1 MVRGLELFRDWFSG
15 FEDCYALI
23 GGAACDLWMNE
34 QGLEFR
40 ATRDLDIVLAF
51 DGQRPDFVTRFW
63 EFVKAARYE
72 GYQAGEAPSNFY
84 RFQKPKTA
92 GFPSKLEICAKRPMN
107 APDELNVMRIPAGE
121 DVSSLSAILLDGAY
135 YDLVRGNSR
144 TIQGIPTAT
153 GACLIPLKAR
163 AWLNLAERKISG
175 ADVDQKDIDKH
186 RNDVFR
192 LMMSVVIERDKIQ
205 LATAIRD
212 DLRNFIGRLPT
223 NSPAWGSIRDALK
236 SNNLALPPPLEMRRI
251 FMEFHGLE

>member
-1 MVRGLELFRDWFSG
+1 
-15 FEDCYALI
+15 
-23 GGAACDLWMNE
+23 
-34 QGLEFR
+34 
-40 ATRDLDIVLAF
+40 
-51 DGQRPDFVTRFW
+51 
-63 EFVKAARYE
+63 
-72 GYQAGEAPSNFY
+72 
-84 RFQKPKTA
+84 
-92 GFPSKLEICAKRPMN
+92 LEICAKRPMN

-121 DVSSLSAILLDGAY
+121 DVLSLSAILLDGAY
-135 YDLVRGNSR
+135 YDLVRRNSR

-205 LATAIRD
+205 LAAAIRD
-212 DLRNFIGRLPT
+212 DLRDFIARLPV

-236 SNNLALPPPLEMRRI
+236 SNSLVLPPPLEMRRI